1 MEKLTEQDREGALSY
16 IRDACGVRSPTTV
29 LKRAKDLQQFVN
41 WRTKMKRTWWPMQ
54 ERCLLDFL
62 SSCER
67 EGRSKFIGKNFLHAV
82 KFFKYVMGANFAL
95 EAVVG
100 PLLQGR
106 VLRVLSTRDPVHQAR
121 ALTVEE
127 VRQLEEMVESD
138 LNVLDRYFA
147 GCPLFA
153 LYSRA
158 RWSDLASMQS
168 FFFDTIETAD
178 GPFGFVGG
186 RTWIHKTSNTVE
198 KKAFYHFLS
207 SSFRS
212 SHNRCEG
219 ATMGIG
225 LAEGFGATGAAACD
239 GTIWPHLQSSHFGRR
254 FHKETS

>member
-1 MEKLTEQDREGALSY
+1 MIQTTSKPWTSNGQALACWLALLENSGFDSLVGGYVMEKLTEQDREGAFSY

-41 WRTKMKRTWWPMQ
+41 WCTKMKRTWWPMQ

-82 KFFKYVMGANFAL
+82 NFFKYVVGANFAL

-127 VRQLEEMVESD
+127 VR
-138 LNVLDRYFA
+138 
-147 GCPLFA
+147 
-153 LYSRA
+153 
-158 RWSDLASMQS
+158 
-168 FFFDTIETAD
+168 
-178 GPFGFVGG
+178 
-186 RTWIHKTSNTVE
+186 
-198 KKAFYHFLS
+198 
-207 SSFRS
+207 
-212 SHNRCEG
+212 
-219 ATMGIG
+219 
-225 LAEGFGATGAAACD
+225 
-239 GTIWPHLQSSHFGRR
+239 
-254 FHKETS
+254 